1 MELVVYSW
9 GKPKKKKKDGRGV
22 GTSRRS
28 WCDGVEGNRVVGV
41 KFIFAGLE
49 QPHCIHL
56 FFFFFFC
63 LPTLFVLARSRMR
76 ELVGSVWL
84 FVKRVMA
91 GAVVGVTISDRF
103 E

>member
-1 MELVVYSW
+1 
-9 GKPKKKKKDGRGV
+9 
-22 GTSRRS
+22 
-28 WCDGVEGNRVVGV
+28 
-41 KFIFAGLE
+41 
-49 QPHCIHL
+49 
-56 FFFFFFC
+56 
-63 LPTLFVLARSRMR
+63 LARSRMR